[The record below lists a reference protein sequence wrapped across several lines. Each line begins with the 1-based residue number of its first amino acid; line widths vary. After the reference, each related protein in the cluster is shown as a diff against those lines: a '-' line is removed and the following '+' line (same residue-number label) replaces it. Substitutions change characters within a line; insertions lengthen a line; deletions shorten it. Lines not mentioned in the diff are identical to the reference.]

1 MTPLAATAAAIALL
15 AGILAGMVWP
25 ASAMARDMAAPA
37 SAQDAPIAMLVDT
50 GNSQILFEREADRR
64 FVPASI
70 TKVMT
75 LYTAFEQIDEG
86 TLDPERVITMPENVW
101 RDWRGRGSTMWI
113 NLGDNVPA
121 RDLLLGIANVSAN
134 DASVLLAQAQAGS
147 VENWLDA
154 MNANARDLGMANS
167 HFGTP
172 NGWPDAGATF
182 TTARDLV
189 TLAGA
194 MVNRHPDKFAYY
206 IGRPGL
212 TYGGIEQ
219 ANRDPMIGRVAGAD
233 GIKTGYT
240 NEAGFGY
247 LGTAMR
253 DGRRLVLV
261 VAGSPRSRARA
272 RAARDLVEWGFGAF
286 ERKTLFK
293 AGEIVATAR
302 VQAGSERRVGLSAP
316 RDIYINLPQGNGAG
330 HGAGNGAQI
339 GSGELD
345 GVRATL
351 RYDGPVRAP
360 ILRGEVIAH
369 LVIEVPGMAPTR
381 IALEAS
387 SSVEEAGFFT
397 RFADGLAGWGN
408 GVIGWFG

>member
-1 MTPLAATAAAIALL
+1 MTPLAAAAAAAIALL

-37 SAQDAPIAMLVDT
+37 SAQDAPIAMLVDA
-50 GNSQILFEREADRR
+50 GNGQILFEREADRR

-154 MNANARDLGMANS
+154 MNAQARDLGMANS

-194 MVNRHPDKFAYY
+194 IPDAARLQRAHAW
-206 IGRPGL
+206 GPGGSEVTL
-212 TYGGIEQ
+212 
-219 ANRDPMIGRVAGAD
+219 AGAIPEAAKLQRAHAW
-233 GIKTGYT
+233 GTGPPL
-240 NEAGFGY
+240 A
-247 LGTAMR
+247 
-253 DGRRLVLV
+253 
-261 VAGSPRSRARA
+261 VAPHLRG
-272 RAARDLVEWGFGAF
+272 
-286 ERKTLFK
+286 
-293 AGEIVATAR
+293 
-302 VQAGSERRVGLSAP
+302 GLSAGLLGLLQTSATGLWW
-316 RDIYINLPQGNGAG
+316 RLPPSTDLRS
-330 HGAGNGAQI
+330 
-339 GSGELD
+339 SG
-345 GVRATL
+345 V
-351 RYDGPVRAP
+351 
-360 ILRGEVIAH
+360 
-369 LVIEVPGMAPTR
+369 
-381 IALEAS
+381 
-387 SSVEEAGFFT
+387 
-397 RFADGLAGWGN
+397 
-408 GVIGWFG
+408 